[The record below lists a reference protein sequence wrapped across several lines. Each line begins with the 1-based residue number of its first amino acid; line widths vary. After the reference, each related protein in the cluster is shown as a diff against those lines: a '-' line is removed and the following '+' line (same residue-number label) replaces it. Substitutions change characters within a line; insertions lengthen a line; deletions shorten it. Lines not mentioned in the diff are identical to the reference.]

1 MLVSGWIAYETLFI
15 NGEISFPWLV
25 LGNAFAQD
33 VRLVQWYEWTGA
45 LGGSLWVLVTNL
57 LVFEA
62 IRRPRG
68 WRGWA
73 APALAFVVPA
83 AVSLTMYATYREP
96 ERTVR
101 VTVVQPNI
109 DPYYEKFVLK
119 QAEQRGILLSLMA
132 QAPEDVDFIVAPET
146 AIDEDF
152 WEKSIG
158 RRRRSRSSATSCASA
173 IRRPSS

>member
-1 MLVSGWIAYETLFI
+1 
-15 NGEISFPWLV
+15 
-25 LGNAFAQD
+25 
-33 VRLVQWYEWTGA
+33 
-45 LGGSLWVLVTNL
+45 
-57 LVFEA
+57 
-62 IRRPRG
+62 
-68 WRGWA
+68 
-73 APALAFVVPA
+73 
-83 AVSLTMYATYREP
+83 MYATYREP

-158 RRRRSRSSATSCASA
+158 RAPAIARCGTTFSTARWGSTRRSGSAFITRRSS
-173 IRRPSS
+173 

>member
-1 MLVSGWIAYETLFI
+1 MILRKMCIR
-15 NGEISFPWLV
+15 
-25 LGNAFAQD
+25 D
-33 VRLVQWYEWTGA
+33 R
-45 LGGSLWVLVTNL
+45 LWVLVTNL

-109 DPYYEKFVLK
+109 C
-119 QAEQRGILLSLMA
+119 LLY
-132 QAPEDVDFIVAPET
+132 T
-146 AIDEDF
+146 
-152 WEKSIG
+152 
-158 RRRRSRSSATSCASA
+158 SRCV
-173 IRRPSS
+173 